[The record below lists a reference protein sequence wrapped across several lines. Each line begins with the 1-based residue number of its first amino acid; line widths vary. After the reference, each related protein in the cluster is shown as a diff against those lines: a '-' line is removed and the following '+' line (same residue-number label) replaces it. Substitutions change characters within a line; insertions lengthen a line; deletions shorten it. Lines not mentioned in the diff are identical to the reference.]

1 MNFTGKKVLVTGGAR
16 GIGEAAVLAFREAGA
31 EVAVGARSD
40 KSFEAFVERNGNR
53 GIHPALGDLGSR
65 KACFGVVDKAA
76 SALGGLDVLVN
87 SAGVFH
93 ETPFE
98 EVSEAQFEETL
109 AVNLGGVFY
118 CSQAALPHLE
128 RAKDSPGG
136 SIVTVVSDA
145 GLIGFPLGS
154 DYSAAKG
161 GAANLTRALA
171 VELAGRIRVNGVC
184 PGNVDTDMIRQ
195 SAEASDDPHGYLEN
209 AKARAPMGRM
219 ARPQE
224 VAAAILF
231 LASEEA
237 GFITGALLPVDG
249 GGTAGF

>member
-1 MNFTGKKVLVTGGAR
+1 MGFSGKKVLITGGAR
-16 GIGEAAVLAFREAGA
+16 GIGEATALAFRDAGA
-31 EVAVGARSD
+31 KVAIGARGQG
-40 KSFEAFVERNGNR
+40 SFEAFIERNGNR
-53 GIHPALGDLGSR
+53 GFHAALGDLGSR
-65 KACFGVVDKAA
+65 KACFEVVEEAEA
-76 SALGGLDVLVN
+76 ALGGLDVLVN

-93 ETPFE
+93 EAPFE
-98 EVSEAQFEETL
+98 QIGEARFQETL
-109 AVNLGGVFY
+109 NVNLGGVFY

-128 RAKDSPGG
+128 KTKG

-145 GLIGFPLGS
+145 GLIGYPLGS

-184 PGNVDTDMIRQ
+184 PGNVETDMIRAAAED
-195 SAEASDDPHGYLEN
+195 SADPHGYLDE
-209 AKARAPMGRM
+209 ARARAPMKRM
-219 ARPQE
+219 AKPEE

-231 LASEEA
+231 LASDQA
-237 GFITGALLPVDG
+237 SFITGALLPVDG